1 MENETNKKRNLCRS
15 LKSHVR
21 HLHDLLSLAYEINR
35 RYDKARA
42 RLKKANRTGPAHDP
56 HNFDELSASRRE
68 VRILRMAS
76 EGLMHKDC
84 LVSNDRS
91 GIFSTGNFKH

>member
-1 MENETNKKRNLCRS
+1 MGMRREKKEILS
-15 LKSHVR
+15 QLEIAVR
-21 HLHDLLSLAYEINR
+21 HLHDSLSLAYEINR

-42 RLKKANRTGPAHDP
+42 KLKKANRKGPAHDP

-76 EGLMHKDC
+76 EGLMHEIARQQRQ
-84 LVSNDRS
+84 V
-91 GIFSTGNFKH
+91 GNI